1 MQTKLIEDLLDM
13 SRIASGKVR
22 LDMQQTHPAAFVE
35 AAIETVR
42 PAADAKNIALLTTL
56 DTSVGPITGD
66 PSRLQQVVW
75 NILSNAIKFT
85 PKDGRI
91 DIAVRREALQVEIQ
105 ITDTG
110 IGIEPEFLAHLFER
124 FRQADAS
131 MTRKYGGL
139 GLGLSIVKNL
149 VELHGGS
156 VHAYSEG
163 VGRGATFTVQLPAPA
178 LDERPA
184 GDRVAPILESLELQS
199 QDLSGIKVLIV
210 DDDADSRELIEQVL
224 SECDAQ
230 VYAAGS
236 AAEAIELVQE
246 HQPDVLVSD
255 IGMPDVDGFELIK
268 RIRALDRESGGD
280 TPAIALTA
288 FARAEDRR
296 RALAAGYSVHLAK
309 PVEAS
314 KLIATVAA
322 AAGRDTP
329 AS

>member
-1 MQTKLIEDLLDM
+1 
-13 SRIASGKVR
+13 
-22 LDMQQTHPAAFVE
+22 
-35 AAIETVR
+35 
-42 PAADAKNIALLTTL
+42 
-56 DTSVGPITGD
+56 
-66 PSRLQQVVW
+66 
-75 NILSNAIKFT
+75 
-85 PKDGRI
+85 
-91 DIAVRREALQVEIQ
+91 Q

-236 AAEAIELVQE
+236 AAEAIELAQE
-246 HQPDVLVSD
+246 HQPD
-255 IGMPDVDGFELIK
+255 
-268 RIRALDRESGGD
+268 
-280 TPAIALTA
+280 
-288 FARAEDRR
+288 
-296 RALAAGYSVHLAK
+296 
-309 PVEAS
+309 
-314 KLIATVAA
+314 
-322 AAGRDTP
+322 
-329 AS
+329 